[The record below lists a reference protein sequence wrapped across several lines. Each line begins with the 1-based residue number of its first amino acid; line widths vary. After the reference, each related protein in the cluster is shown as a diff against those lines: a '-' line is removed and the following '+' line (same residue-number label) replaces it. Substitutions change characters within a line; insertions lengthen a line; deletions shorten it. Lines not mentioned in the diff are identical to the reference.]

1 MPTRK
6 YNKVKKSKK
15 SKKIIKSKRRKN
27 KTKYTRKRMKGGSSN
42 KKKLTWEKDDSS
54 SFFSNII
61 NSNYVRTFLK
71 NEPSLTVNTDLS
83 KLEEG
88 RSKRNNSLFWKRNFK
103 KEGR

>member
-27 KTKYTRKRMKGGSSN
+27 KTKYTRKRIKGGSS
-42 KKKLTWEKDDSS
+42 KKRLTWEKDDSS

-71 NEPSLTVNTDLS
+71 NEPSLIVNTDLR
-83 KLEEG
+83 
-88 RSKRNNSLFWKRNFK
+88 RS
-103 KEGR
+103 